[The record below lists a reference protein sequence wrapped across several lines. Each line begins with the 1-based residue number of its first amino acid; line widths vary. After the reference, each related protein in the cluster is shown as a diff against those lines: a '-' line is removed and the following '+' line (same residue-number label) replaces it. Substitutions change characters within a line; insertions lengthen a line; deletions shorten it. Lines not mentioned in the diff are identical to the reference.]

1 MHDGCMEPVPSSFR
15 EALAAALARLA
26 IPILPDQ
33 LSRMEAHFTAMID
46 ANRTMNLTRITDP
59 VEAAIKHYADSLA
72 LLPWA
77 ATVGLGEVTL
87 LDIGTGAGFPAVP
100 LAVMRPDWS
109 ITTIDGTRK
118 KADFVAVVAAE
129 IGLSNLRVEH
139 GHSDHWRSGRRFNVI
154 TTRAVAPLG
163 SCIRSARLYLTAGG
177 RLVAYKTADADPE
190 ELADA
195 EHAAKR
201 CRMKLECPFDY
212 ELELAEERI
221 RRTLRIAA
229 GVD

>member
-1 MHDGCMEPVPSSFR
+1 MHDGCMESVPSIFR
-15 EALAAALARLA
+15 ESLAAALARLK
-26 IPILPDQ
+26 IPILPAQ
-33 LSRMEAHFTAMID
+33 LAGMEAHFGAMID

-109 ITTIDGTRK
+109 ITAIDGTRK
-118 KADFVAVVAAE
+118 KADFVARVAAE
-129 IGLSNLRVEH
+129 IGLGNLRVEH
-139 GHSDHWRSGRRFNVI
+139 GHSDHWRSARRFNVV

-163 SCIRSARLYLTAGG
+163 SCIRSARPYLTAGG
-177 RLVAYKTADADPE
+177 RLVAYKTAEADSG

-195 EHAAKR
+195 EQAARR
-201 CRMKLECPFDY
+201 CRMKLECPYDY
-212 ELELAEERI
+212 ELELAAERL

-229 GVD
+229 AVD